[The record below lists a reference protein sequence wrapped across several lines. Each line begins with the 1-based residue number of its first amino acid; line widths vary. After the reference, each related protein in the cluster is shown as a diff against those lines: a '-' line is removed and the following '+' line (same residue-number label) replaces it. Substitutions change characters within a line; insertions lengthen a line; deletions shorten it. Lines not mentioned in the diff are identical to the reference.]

1 MLEFLRTSKDDYTT
15 ADLVGK
21 VSELAEK
28 YPLMFLFNRTSKI
41 WDTGMKTVRLNSK
54 LCFFVNTYSVVFFLL
69 YFVHMHLIMN
79 GSLRPWTPCFY
90 WVETW
95 FILISQAVS
104 WTCSL
109 RVSSQ
114 ISTLTQIDQFVTPIP
129 CFWGRFWECWGGQE
143 VEAVCC
149 WFLHFSAA
157 RRARKTAAALPS
169 GHQLGESTL
178 FFWSDTEII
187 WNSSCVIH
195 FLSTWSTL
203 HNIANKKRT
212 HVDPE

>member
-1 MLEFLRTSKDDYTT
+1 M
-15 ADLVGK
+15 
-21 VSELAEK
+21 
-28 YPLMFLFNRTSKI
+28 
-41 WDTGMKTVRLNSK
+41 
-54 LCFFVNTYSVVFFLL
+54 FFLL

-79 GSLRPWTPCFY
+79 GSLRPWTPCFH

-143 VEAVCC
+143 VEAVCR

-157 RRARKTAAALPS
+157 RRARKTASALPS

-187 WNSSCVIH
+187 WNSLCLIH

-203 HNIANKKRT
+203 RNIANKKRT